1 MVASRQVVTTWWD
14 PQIMIFLAFAS
25 VSTRLVVLG
34 ASVLALR
41 YRAPEILFGCEDY
54 SLGSEPRMQSSS
66 QSFISF
72 CTGAYTMF
80 SLLVL
85 ASFIYIYIYLFFP
98 ECDSVSALSCAF
110 EGVDVW
116 SAGCILGEMAT
127 GLGLVCTL

>member
-1 MVASRQVVTTWWD
+1 
-14 PQIMIFLAFAS
+14 MIFLAFAS

-85 ASFIYIYIYLFFP
+85 ASFIYIYIFFFLNVTLFLHCRVLLKELMFGVLDAFLARWQLAWGLCAHC
-98 ECDSVSALSCAF
+98 ECTRK
-110 EGVDVW
+110 
-116 SAGCILGEMAT
+116 AGWCCRLT
-127 GLGLVCTL
+127 F